1 MLHLYYNYKIQNT
14 TYTTMEIT
22 LLIIAIILY
31 LIGIAGC
38 ILPAL
43 AGTPFCYLALL
54 LAHWSGYVPVSTLTL
69 VVWGVVT
76 LILTILDIFLT
87 PWMTR
92 RFGGGKGGEWGAVVG
107 LFVGMFLPWPWG
119 PMAGPFLG
127 ALVGEI
133 IVSKQSTSGAMKAAF
148 GSFLSFF
155 VSIGI
160 KLLACGGILASALMA
175 LI

>member
-1 MLHLYYNYKIQNT
+1 MDIILI
-14 TYTTMEIT
+14 
-22 LLIIAIILY
+22 IIAIILY

-38 ILPAL
+38 ILPGL

-54 LAHWSGYVPVSTLTL
+54 LAHWSGYVTVSTPTL
-69 VVWGVVT
+69 IIWGVIT

-92 RFGGGKGGEWGAVVG
+92 RFGGGKGGEWGAIIG

-119 PMAGPFLG
+119 PMAGPFVG

-133 IVSKQSTSGAMKAAF
+133 IVSRQSTSGAMKAAF

-175 LI
+175 LL